1 MAADEARP
9 FTVDNEN
16 GNRRSSSSPITR
28 GSIFRGG
35 SDSSAFP
42 MADSGEGATARHL
55 CDGLHLVKRD
65 EPSPFLVPKNHV
77 HTSEVLE

>member
-42 MADSGEGATARHL
+42 MADSGEGATARH
-55 CDGLHLVKRD
+55 
-65 EPSPFLVPKNHV
+65 PM
-77 HTSEVLE
+77 

>member
-42 MADSGEGATARHL
+42 MPTQANELLPVTL

-77 HTSEVLE
+77 HTSEAL